1 MVEAAVS
8 GSRVALG
15 KSKLKVRLMKIGI
28 AIERESL
35 MVGCGVYHSLEMVII
50 DVSPI
55 RCAKA
60 RGKTCNEPS
69 LTELFVKAIETRDT
83 LIRTPFI

>member
-15 KSKLKVRLMKIGI
+15 KSKLKVRLMEIGI
-28 AIERESL
+28 AIEGEGL
-35 MVGCGVYHSLEMVII
+35 MVGCGVYHSFEMVII
-50 DVSPI
+50 NISSI

-69 LTELFVKAIETRDT
+69 LTELFVKAIETRGT
-83 LIRTPFI
+83 